1 MGQKAG
7 YARSQFTAS
16 KIGDRDGVTIRLDAR
31 LKITALGKQQD
42 ARIVEERA
50 YFRTG
55 EFHMAR
61 NRFLTDDSDVE
72 IKAVMEDGKLLVT
85 SHTGPLATTKELP
98 PLKEHLR
105 DALATERLAQPDA
118 KIGDQVTMRQFEPM
132 MLKEMEA
139 VCTLKERK
147 EILFNAVRT
156 PVSVIAVQVADL
168 GVASEVVVNADGIAI
183 EMQMG
188 GAFTLRLESEQQ
200 AKDVKAAA
208 DVVRL
213 GCIRLD
219 PAPKDV
225 PRLRRLRLR
234 IEGIQDGTEL
244 ITDARQQWTRQPDGS
259 HLLVSHVPEF
269 DATKAAKLPVDATPF
284 EAELKPTVFVQS
296 DDPRIR
302 KLSAEIVGG
311 ERDSYQAAQKLV
323 RWVYQNLKKVG
334 TAALSN
340 AVETLESKQGDCTEH
355 TVLFVALARA
365 AGIPA
370 REVSGVTAIDGGE
383 GLYFHAWPEVW
394 VGQWVTV
401 DPTLNEPIADATH
414 IKFAQG
420 TLEQQFRIV
429 GFLGRLKAKMLDP

>member
-7 YARSQFTAS
+7 YARSQFTAA
-16 KIGDRDGVTIRLDAR
+16 KIGERDGVTVRLDAR

-55 EFHMAR
+55 EIHMAR

-72 IKAVMEDGKLLVT
+72 IKAVMEGGKLVVT
-85 SHTGPLATTKELP
+85 SRTGDLTTTKEFP
-98 PLKEHLR
+98 ALKEHLL

-132 MLKEMEA
+132 LLKEMEA

-147 EILFNAVRT
+147 DIVFNGIRT
-156 PVSVIAVQVADL
+156 PVAVIEVRMADV
-168 GVASEVVVNADGIAI
+168 GIASEVFINADGVAL

-200 AKDVKAAA
+200 AKDVKASA

-234 IEGIQDGTEL
+234 IEGVQDGTEL
-244 ITDARQQWTRQPDGS
+244 INDERQQWTRQPDGS
-259 HLLVSHVPEF
+259 HILTTQVPDF
-269 DATKAAKLPVDATPF
+269 DATKAAKLPVDAKQF
-284 EAELKPTVFVQS
+284 EAELKPSVFVQC
-296 DDPRIR
+296 DDPRIQ
-302 KLSAEIVGG
+302 KLAAEIVGG
-311 ERDSYQAAQKLV
+311 ERDAYQAAQKIA
-323 RWVYQNLKKVG
+323 RWVYQNLRKVG

-340 AVETLESKQGDCTEH
+340 AIETLQTRQGDCTEH
-355 TVLFVALARA
+355 TVLFVAMARA

-370 REVSGVTAIDGGE
+370 REVSGVTAIDRGE
-383 GLYFHAWPEVW
+383 GLYFHAWAEVW
-394 VGQWVTV
+394 VGQWVAV
-401 DPTLNEPIADATH
+401 DPTLDEAIADATH

-429 GFLGRLKAKMLDP
+429 SFLGRLKAKMLAP